1 MAKRQSLKDK
11 LRKER
16 EAKETKLAPK
26 IALKAKVKD
35 VDGVAKQAAAIHKE
49 VTTPLPPKPQ
59 AVKAVK
65 AVKKSAKI
73 QKEEEE
79 KERLTVWLP
88 KSMLKAVKIHVAT
101 EETKLT
107 DYFTKL
113 VKQDLK
119 IK

>member
-16 EAKETKLAPK
+16 ETKETKLAPK

-59 AVKAVK
+59 AVK

>member
-16 EAKETKLAPK
+16 ESKETKLAPK
-26 IALKAKVKD
+26 IALKAKTKD
-35 VDGVAKQAAAIHKE
+35 VDGIAKQAAAIHKE
-49 VTTPLPPKPQ
+49 VKTTPPPSKPKP
-59 AVKAVK
+59 VKAAKKVVK
-65 AVKKSAKI
+65 S
-73 QKEEEE
+73 QKQEEE

-88 KSMLKAVKIHVAT
+88 KSMLKSVKIHVAT
-101 EETKLT
+101 EEMKLT

-113 VKQDLK
+113 VKQDLN

>member
-16 EAKETKLAPK
+16 EVKETKLAPK
-26 IALKAKVKD
+26 VVLKAKVKD

-49 VTTPLPPKPQ
+49 VTTTPPPPKPQ
-59 AVKAVK
+59 SVK
-65 AVKKSAKI
+65 AVKKSVKI

>member
-16 EAKETKLAPK
+16 EAKESKLAPK
-26 IALKAKVKD
+26 VALKAKVKD
-35 VDGVAKQAAAIHKE
+35 VDGIAKQASAIHKE
-49 VTTPLPPKPQ
+49 STTPPPPTPKP
-59 AVKAVK
+59 VKV
-65 AVKKSAKI
+65 VKKAAKI
-73 QKEEEE
+73 QKDEE

-88 KSMLKAVKIHVAT
+88 KSILKAVKIHVAT

>member
-26 IALKAKVKD
+26 VALKAKVKD

-49 VTTPLPPKPQ
+49 VATPPPPKSKP
-59 AVKAVK
+59 VKV
-65 AVKKSAKI
+65 VKKTAKI